1 MTETKIRFQNRTK
14 KDVDQYI
21 SKLLENSPESK
32 EEAKNALIRTGV
44 LKKNGKKKEV
54 IVSWE

>member
-1 MTETKIRFQNRTK
+1 MPESKTRFQKRTK
-14 KDVDQYI
+14 KDVEQYI

>member
-1 MTETKIRFQNRTK
+1 MTEAKIRFQNRTK

-32 EEAKNALIRTGV
+32 EEAKSALIRTGV

>member
-1 MTETKIRFQNRTK
+1 MTETKKRFQNRTK

>member
-1 MTETKIRFQNRTK
+1 MTDSKIRKKTK

-32 EEAKNALIRTGV
+32 EEAKSALIRTGV